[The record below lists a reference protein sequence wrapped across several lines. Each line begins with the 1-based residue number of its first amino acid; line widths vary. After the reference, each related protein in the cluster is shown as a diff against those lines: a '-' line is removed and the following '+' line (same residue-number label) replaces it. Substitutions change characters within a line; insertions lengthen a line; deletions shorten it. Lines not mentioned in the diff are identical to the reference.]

1 MESTKRAFLS
11 SKNISINMNKIG
23 AIILGNLLCSIAING
38 FFIPN
43 KLLSGGVGGVSIM
56 IYYLTQIPTGLL
68 IFLINIPIFLIGMRI
83 VDKEFAAYS
92 FISMFCLSF
101 LMEITTGINKHIV
114 LDDII
119 LAAIFGAILNG
130 IGMGILFRSR
140 VSQGGLDIIAAIFKK
155 KYSINVGTGLM
166 LFNTVIV
173 AVASTL
179 FGLKPAMY
187 TLIAMYVAYQVVDKV
202 QEGLN
207 QKKNVMIVSDKAEV
221 MAEVIMDKLNR
232 GVTFLQAEGGYS
244 KSNKKVIYCILT
256 TTQIAKLKEIIEE
269 HDPKAFM
276 AIQGIQEVQGSG
288 FRNIGI

>member
-1 MESTKRAFLS
+1 
-11 SKNISINMNKIG
+11 MNKIG

-101 LMEITTGINKHIV
+101 LMEITTGINKYIV

-221 MAEVIMDKLNR
+221 MAEVIMNKLNR

>member
-101 LMEITTGINKHIV
+101 LMEITTGINKYIV

-221 MAEVIMDKLNR
+221 MAEVIMNKLNR